1 MSAGGALGGIAV
13 SLVAP
18 HVFKTIVEWKVS
30 IFAAA
35 IGAVGIVLF
44 ELVNRAID
52 PEPVAG
58 LSEAGGDT
66 SAPGSKT
73 PATDGSAARASK
85 FWWRLFLVAM
95 LVPAAF
101 IMLDLIEFL
110 YSPQKDVIYQSRNFF
125 GALTIRERNQDEP
138 QKHEIVLLNGST
150 IHGSQFKAP
159 ERRGQPT
166 TYYATTSGVG
176 LVLNYFHRNRPPGGV
191 RIGDVGLGAGTL
203 AAYGLKFDTIT
214 FYEINPTVLEIATT
228 GEYFTYMPDARA
240 RRASCDIRMGDAR
253 LTIQREVAAK
263 QLPYHVL
270 VLDAFSGDAVPTHLL
285 TKEAMDIYR
294 PLIATKESMGVEGA
308 LLIHVSNRYLDLDR
322 VARGAGEY
330 LKFDVVEIRN
340 RGNDAQG
347 INISDWVVLTR
358 NKDLLAA
365 LRPHADQSAPR
376 DKPPVLWTD
385 AHSSLIEILR

>member
-1 MSAGGALGGIAV
+1 
-13 SLVAP
+13 VAP
-18 HVFKTIVEWKVS
+18 HVFNAIIEWNVS

-35 IGAVGIVLF
+35 IGAIGIVLF

-52 PEPVAG
+52 PESVAG
-58 LSEAGGDT
+58 LVEAGDVT
-66 SAPGSKT
+66 SAPGSQT
-73 PATDGSAARASK
+73 PATDESTAHSSK
-85 FWWRLFLVAM
+85 VWWWLLLFAT

-101 IMLDLIEFL
+101 IMLDLIAFL
-110 YSPQKDVIYQSRNFF
+110 YSPQKDVIYRSRNFF
-125 GALTIRERNQDEP
+125 GALTIRERNQDDP

-203 AAYGLKFDTIT
+203 AAYGLKLDTIT
-214 FYEINPTVLEIATT
+214 FYEINPTVLDIATT
-228 GEYFTYMPDARA
+228 GEYFTYLPDARA
-240 RRASCDIRMGDAR
+240 RGANCDIRMGDAR
-253 LTIQREVAAK
+253 LTIQREAADNP
-263 QLPYHVL
+263 LPYHVL

-294 PLIATKESMGVEGA
+294 PRIATEESMGVEGA
-308 LLIHVSNRYLDLDR
+308 LLIHVSNRYLDLYR

-340 RGNDAQG
+340 RGNDAQA
-347 INISDWVVLTR
+347 INTSDWVVLTR
-358 NKDLLAA
+358 NKDLLAT
-365 LRPHADQSAPR
+365 LLPHADQSAPR

-385 AHSSLIEILR
+385 AHSSLFEILR